1 MSKSSFK
8 IRLSFVSIII
18 LIVFISSKDFC
29 QQNSKANLN
38 NIKLLMID
46 GKYREAIKDLD
57 SLITIDSAN
66 VQALYFL
73 GLNYES
79 ISNYNKAASVLK
91 SAAKYKPDDTQL
103 LLSLGSNY
111 FSAGLIND
119 ADTVLSKA
127 FSLDSSSS
135 QIQLILGKVY
145 MAQKKWDNAAAIYAR
160 LIEGDSSNSYFFE
173 QMAKCETQLGN
184 ADSAISN
191 YMIANKL
198 NPQNINTTLDLSY
211 LLYLQKG
218 YSQAIK
224 VVEAG
229 LKFYP
234 FSIDLW
240 KRKGDIYI
248 SVPDYDNAMNSYY
261 YALVRGDSTADNLKN
276 IGICLY
282 WRGQNTK
289 STNDYESALNF
300 LNHSID
306 LDSKDAATFFYLG
319 AVYKARGDYKQSL
332 ENFIKASNLLKN
344 DFLANT
350 YIQIA
355 AVYQLD
361 EKYNDALEY
370 YRDAL
375 RESPA
380 NKSILFYIA
389 VIYDKLKSSKSAEN
403 FYAKFLSDSNGA
415 DKKLIDYAKNRVEEL
430 KNNKS
435 LKR

>member
-1 MSKSSFK
+1 MK
-8 IRLSFVSIII
+8 IQLSYSNLLFLFLILSVSN
-18 LIVFISSKDFC
+18 FC
-29 QQNSKANLN
+29 QQNSKGNLN

-57 SLITIDSAN
+57 SLINIDSTN
-66 VQALYFL
+66 VQALYYL

-91 SAAKYKPDDTQL
+91 SAVKYKPDDTKL
-103 LLSLGSNY
+103 LLSVGGNC
-111 FSAGLIND
+111 FSAGLITD
-119 ADTVLSKA
+119 AETVLSKA
-127 FSLDSSSS
+127 FSLDSTSS

-145 MAQKKWDNAAAIYAR
+145 MTQKKWDKAAAIYTR

-184 ADSAISN
+184 VDSAISN

-211 LLYLQKG
+211 LLYLQKS

-234 FSIDLW
+234 YSIDLW

-248 SVPDYDNAMNSYY
+248 SIPDYDNAMNSYY
-261 YALVRGDSTADNLKN
+261 FALVRGDSTADNLKN

-300 LNHSID
+300 LNHSVD
-306 LDSKDAATFFYLG
+306 LDSKDATTFFYLG
-319 AVYKARGDYKQSL
+319 AVYKALGDYKQSL
-332 ENFIKASNLLKN
+332 ENFIKASTLLKN

-361 EKYNDALEY
+361 KKYNDALEY
-370 YRDAL
+370 YKDAL
-375 RESPA
+375 QESPA
-380 NKSILFYIA
+380 NKSILFYMA
-389 VIYDKLKSSKSAEN
+389 VIYDKLKSSKSAQN

-415 DKKLIDYAKNRVEEL
+415 DKKLIDYAQKRVSEL

-435 LKR
+435 LKQ